1 MLAYDPFLG
10 KIIERNYKENIEEPC
25 NTLAEALGITG
36 FEKPMT
42 IQRRP

>member
-1 MLAYDPFLG
+1 MLAYDPFWG
-10 KIIERNYKENIEEPC
+10 KKIERNNKEKSEEPC